1 MQPKFNNGIRD
12 RGWKNQLGLGTKE
25 TFYDALRKTLGLD
38 AVKLAAGSSVRI
50 RKMSVKTLWRSQPPS
65 K

>member
-12 RGWKNQLGLGTKE
+12 QGWKKQLGLGTKE
-25 TFYDALRKTLGLD
+25 TFHEALRKTLGLE

-50 RKMSVKTLWRSQPPS
+50 KKMSIKALWRSWPPP